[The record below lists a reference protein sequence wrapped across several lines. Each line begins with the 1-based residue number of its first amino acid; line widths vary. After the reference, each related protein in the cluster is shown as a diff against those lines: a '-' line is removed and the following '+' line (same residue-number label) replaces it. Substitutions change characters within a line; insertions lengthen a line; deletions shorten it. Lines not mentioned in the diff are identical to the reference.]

1 MEIQYIG
8 QIHNTLT
15 IFIFKLFDCIT
26 YHEKKSTPI
35 RISFQIMK
43 GRTFTSQYNYR
54 VQPC

>member
-1 MEIQYIG
+1 MEIQYID
-8 QIHNTLT
+8 QICNTLP

-26 YHEKKSTPI
+26 YHEKQSTPI
-35 RISFQIMK
+35 HISFETME